1 MLIQIVDP
9 LKLYYL
15 FLLYYVFLCLFGR
28 RLQIASFSW
37 VAMYKYSVRILI
49 YEMSAHKDFLK
60 DDLSVNTHIFFVNFS
75 FYFVELN
82 SFQVKCK
89 LRTL

>member
-1 MLIQIVDP
+1 MLIQFVDP

-60 DDLSVNTHIFFVNFS
+60 MTYQSIHTYFLFILVFILFNLILFKSNVN
-75 FYFVELN
+75 
-82 SFQVKCK
+82 
-89 LRTL
+89 